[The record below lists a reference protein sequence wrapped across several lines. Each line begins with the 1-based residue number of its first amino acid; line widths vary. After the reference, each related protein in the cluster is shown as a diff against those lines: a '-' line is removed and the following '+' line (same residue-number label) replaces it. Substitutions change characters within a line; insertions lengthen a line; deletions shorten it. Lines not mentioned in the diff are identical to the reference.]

1 MYIGPWQEYNLASKM
16 RRQDWKE
23 HKKLKQFYS
32 NWQKKC
38 KTLGEMQA
46 TNELVWGPLFASLND
61 SSNSKL
67 YGKSIIDNVVYK
79 DRSFLSKTSHGD
91 DNRTQPDS
99 QLLRATKSMKSS
111 RNCANAKSAKE
122 WNINDYNQMKR
133 KSLHASEGD
142 KILYA
147 NPKRYKLASDST
159 LLPSIY
165 KPKDDFRDIESAEK
179 KTYNYRIQK
188 ENDRRYNPLNVPV
201 ERQHRYHLEQSPI
214 RAAKERNYSKKNEKM
229 IKNRK
234 KRRQKTEKAKLLEKR
249 NPYLQ
254 KSSQEEPMSTTYF
267 LPPVNIQV
275 KNAKSAKGIFTID
288 RNTSYMPNTND
299 VFLEP
304 HVDDG
309 RQPRVTQ
316 PLAHRQRIG
325 SPASD
330 IFEDEVDALLDW
342 TDLLAPEMVS

>member
-1 MYIGPWQEYNLASKM
+1 M

-61 SSNSKL
+61 SSSSEL
-67 YGKSIIDNVVYK
+67 YGKSIIDNVVYR
-79 DRSFLSKTSHGD
+79 DRSVLSKTSHGD
-91 DNRTQPDS
+91 INRTQTNS
-99 QLLRATKSMKSS
+99 QPLRATKSMKSNRPGAS
-111 RNCANAKSAKE
+111 SKAAKE

-147 NPKRYKLASDST
+147 NPKRYKSASEST
-159 LLPSIY
+159 FLPSIY
-165 KPKDDFRDIESAEK
+165 KPKHYAQDVVSAEQ
-179 KTYNYRIQK
+179 NAWSHNHRIQK
-188 ENDRRYNPLNVPV
+188 ENDKPYNPMNAPL
-201 ERQHRYHLEQSPI
+201 ERHHRHHLEQSPI
-214 RAAKERNYSKKNEKM
+214 RATKEWNHSKKEK
-229 IKNRK
+229 KSVRNRK
-234 KRRQKTEKAKLLEKR
+234 KRRHKTEKAKLLEKR

-254 KSSQEEPMSTTYF
+254 KSLQEEPISTTFF
-267 LPPVNIQV
+267 LPPVDIQL
-275 KNAKSAKGIFTID
+275 KNTKSAKEVFASD
-288 RNTSYMPNTND
+288 RNESYILNSED
-299 VFLEP
+299 KLSEP
-304 HVDDG
+304 QIG
-309 RQPRVTQ
+309 SGFQPRANVDNR
-316 PLAHRQRIG
+316 PLAHHQRIG

>member
-1 MYIGPWQEYNLASKM
+1 M

-111 RNCANAKSAKE
+111 RDCAHAKSAKE

-133 KSLHASEGD
+133 KSLYASEGD

-147 NPKRYKLASDST
+147 NPKRYKSASEST
-159 LLPSIY
+159 FLPSIY
-165 KPKDDFRDIESAEK
+165 KPTDDARDIESAEK

-188 ENDRRYNPLNVPV
+188 ENDRRYNPINAPAD
-201 ERQHRYHLEQSPI
+201 RYHRHYLEQSPI
-214 RAAKERNYSKKNEKM
+214 RAAKERNSSQKNKKLVKN
-229 IKNRK
+229 NRK
-234 KRRQKTEKAKLLEKR
+234 KRRQKTEKAKRLEKR

-254 KSSQEEPMSTTYF
+254 KNSQEEPISTTYF
-267 LPPVNIQV
+267 LPPVDIQV

-288 RNTSYMPNTND
+288 SNTPYMPNRKDT
-299 VFLEP
+299 FPEP
-304 HVDDG
+304 NVDNG
-309 RQPRVTQ
+309 RQSRVNVETQ
-316 PLAHRQRIG
+316 PLAHSQRIG